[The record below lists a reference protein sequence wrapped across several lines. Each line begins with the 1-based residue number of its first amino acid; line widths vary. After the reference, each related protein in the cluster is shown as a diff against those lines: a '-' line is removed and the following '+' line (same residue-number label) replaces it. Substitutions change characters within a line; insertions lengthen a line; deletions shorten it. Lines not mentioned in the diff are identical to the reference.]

1 MPNSYLEIVD
11 GEEVIVAQ
19 EEAVT
24 IVNVIEESTNLTVGE
39 EVFTLAVDDGNA
51 VEVITVGTQGPPG
64 ADGGGTA
71 ADWSYYHTQGGV
83 SASWVITHNL
93 GFRPNVTVFT
103 SANQMVEGDVVHDSL
118 NQLTITFSAGFSGYA
133 VLS

>member
-24 IVNVIEESTNLTVGE
+24 VVNVIEESTNLTVGE

-71 ADWSYYHTQGGV
+71 ADWSYYH
-83 SASWVITHNL
+83 
-93 GFRPNVTVFT
+93 
-103 SANQMVEGDVVHDSL
+103 
-118 NQLTITFSAGFSGYA
+118 
-133 VLS
+133 